1 MTAFQDPASRPFAQL
16 AGSLY
21 LVIGI
26 AGVFSIIWVPA
37 QLTVSGDPSGTAAL
51 IAQRPGLFA
60 AGVGADVVLMIAE
73 IMLSVMLYAMFRSHG
88 HVLALSAAAARLI
101 MVAVMAAML
110 LPEAGI
116 LALVSRD
123 APFVELNEGQRAELA
138 WVLRKIHDAGVL
150 VWQVF
155 FTMHLWL
162 LGVLAWR
169 SECVPRLLAGGLA
182 IGGTGYLA
190 ASVHAFHFPQVA
202 ALGAAVM
209 ALLAVATLAEIGFA
223 IWLLVRGQIRARTTD
238 RIG

>member
-21 LVIGI
+21 LLIGI

-51 IAQRPGLFA
+51 IAQRPGLLA

-73 IMLSVMLYAMFRSHG
+73 IMLTVMLYAMFRSYG
-88 HVLALSAAAARLI
+88 NVLALSAAAARLI

-116 LALVSRD
+116 LALVSQD
-123 APFVELNEGQRAELA
+123 APFVALDEGQRAELA
-138 WVLRKIHDAGVL
+138 WVLREIHDSGIL

-190 ASVHAFHFPQVA
+190 ASVHAFHFPQLT
-202 ALGAAVM
+202 ALGTAVT
-209 ALLAVATLAEIGFA
+209 ALLAVAALAEIGFA
-223 IWLLVRGQIRARTTD
+223 IWLLTRGRVHAKTD
-238 RIG
+238 GRVA

>member
-88 HVLALSAAAARLI
+88 HVLALSAAAARLL

-116 LALVSRD
+116 LALVSQD

>member
-60 AGVGADVVLMIAE
+60 AGVGADFVLMIAE

-116 LALVSRD
+116 LALVSQD

-169 SECVPRLLAGGLA
+169 SQCVPRLLAGGLA

>member
-1 MTAFQDPASRPFAQL
+1 MTAFQDPASRPFAQV

-88 HVLALSAAAARLI
+88 HVLALSAAAARLL

-116 LALVSRD
+116 LALVSQD

-190 ASVHAFHFPQVA
+190 ASVHAFHFPLVA

>member
-1 MTAFQDPASRPFAQL
+1 MTAFQDPASRPFAQV

-88 HVLALSAAAARLI
+88 HVLALSAAAARLL

-116 LALVSRD
+116 LALVSQD

-190 ASVHAFHFPQVA
+190 ASVQAFHFPQVA

>member
-1 MTAFQDPASRPFAQL
+1 MTAFQDPTSRPFAQV

-116 LALVSRD
+116 LALVSQD

>member
-1 MTAFQDPASRPFAQL
+1 MTAFQDPASRPFAQV

-88 HVLALSAAAARLI
+88 HVLALSAAAARLL

-116 LALVSRD
+116 LALVSQD

>member
-1 MTAFQDPASRPFAQL
+1 MTAFQDPTSRPFAQV

-88 HVLALSAAAARLI
+88 HVLALSAAAARLL

-116 LALVSRD
+116 LALVSQD
-123 APFVELNEGQRAELA
+123 APFVELNEGQRTELA

>member
-1 MTAFQDPASRPFAQL
+1 MTAFQDPESRPFAQL

-51 IAQRPGLFA
+51 IAQRPSLFA

-88 HVLALSAAAARLI
+88 HVLALSAAAARLL

-116 LALVSRD
+116 LALVSQD
-123 APFVELNEGQRAELA
+123 APFVALDEGQRAELA
-138 WVLRKIHDAGVL
+138 WVLRKVHDAGVL